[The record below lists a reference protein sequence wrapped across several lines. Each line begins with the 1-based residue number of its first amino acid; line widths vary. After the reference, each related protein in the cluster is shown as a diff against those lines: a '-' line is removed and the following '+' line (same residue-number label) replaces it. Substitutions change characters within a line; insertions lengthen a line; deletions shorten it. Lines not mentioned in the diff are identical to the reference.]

1 MANRAKAKSA
11 KASKGKV
18 KGKPI
23 ATLPKGARR
32 GKRKGD
38 NGGPGVRLGLS
49 DEMKERWMKQLRAG
63 LKSIALM
70 TADIRQE
77 RSVYSNLRKAA
88 KKEGFSLAGFDILE
102 RERNRDLG
110 HVHQDYADAAEL
122 VKIDGGPLLEQLSL
136 FQNMIAPEP
145 VVDVALQG
153 LNAGKNAESV
163 DNCPYPPGSENFIL
177 WRDNWELGQQKN
189 REGLNS

>member
-32 GKRKGD
+32 GRKGD
-38 NGGPGVRLGLS
+38 NGGPGARLGLS

-136 FQNMIAPEP
+136 FQNMIAPDP
-145 VVDVALQG
+145 VRDVAMEG
-153 LNAGKNAESV
+153 FNAGKMAV
-163 DNCPYPPGSENFIL
+163 DIGKCPYDPGSPDGAMWIE
-177 WRDNWELGQQKN
+177 NWERGQEQN
-189 REGLNS
+189 RQGMAG